1 MLADKAVDRQGWGL
15 TELSREQ
22 FYAAWDAS

>member
-15 TELSREQ
+15 TELSGEQ
-22 FYAAWDAS
+22 FCAAWDAS